1 MTEDSMKRLVFD
13 YLKIFMILAV
23 IICLIEVLSV
33 WEPTR
38 WPIAYLTDS
47 ADYISGNV
55 GAGEII
61 PYIERA
67 QYSNGAT
74 KLIIGDSVCHQIFS
88 GLQELNDDYL
98 IIGSNGAITMAGQYI
113 LFTEF
118 LKNHPDATDVY
129 LFVLP
134 GSLERSF
141 DTDWGY
147 QYAAMPFIETDTLR
161 DLDYDTID
169 IMRQTYGSLFM
180 RYRVAS
186 IIDRSA
192 LDRKL
197 YLNILKEHTS
207 GYEMDYPYELAD
219 RYVVRIND
227 ICNENGIA
235 FHMYSVPV
243 CESSRGSVQ
252 ELEDTYDSSLLS
264 SVMPEYF
271 DSIYYYAEE
280 QAADGVH
287 FSGDY
292 ANQQHYNEIIRQMY
306 ANTDLLETLRLE

>member
-1 MTEDSMKRLVFD
+1 MKRLVFD
-13 YLKIFMILAV
+13 YIRIF
-23 IICLIEVLSV
+23 IIVALVMCLMEVLSV

-47 ADYISGNV
+47 VDYISGNV
-55 GAGEII
+55 GAGEIV

-67 QYSNGAT
+67 EYPNGAT
-74 KLIIGDSVCHQIFS
+74 KLIIGDSVCHQMFS
-88 GLQELNDDYL
+88 DLQELNDDYL

-118 LKNHPDATDVY
+118 IENHPDATDVY

-141 DTDWGY
+141 DTNYGY
-147 QYAAMPFIETDTLR
+147 QYAVMPFVETDTLK

-169 IMRQTYGSLFM
+169 IMRKTYGSLFM
-180 RYRVAS
+180 RYKVVS
-186 IIDRSA
+186 VIDRSA

-197 YLNILKEHTS
+197 YLNKLKAETE
-207 GYEMDYPYELAD
+207 GYEQEYPYELAD
-219 RYVVRIND
+219 RYIGRIND

-235 FHMYSVPV
+235 FHMYPVPV

-252 ELEDTYDSSLLS
+252 ELESLYDSSMLS
-264 SVMPEYF
+264 SFASDFFDMIYYF
-271 DSIYYYAEE
+271 DEE

-287 FSGDY
+287 FSGEY
-292 ANQQHYNEIIRQMY
+292 ADQKHYNELIRQMY
-306 ANTDLLETLRLE
+306 SDTGLLETLRLE